1 MTQAAQRTSGWVK
14 LLRAVHAEA
23 AKRDLDHDAL
33 HAQAVERFGV
43 DSIAVLTEQ
52 QLRELFRGLAGRP
65 YRAKHPGVRG
75 NERRQAAGTAG
86 RNKGQAADGGKEV
99 VHLATTADVQLC
111 YDAAYAIGW
120 DQERLIS
127 FIRRQL
133 KGKEQIRTLAEC
145 NKVLWPLKAM
155 GRRVSR
161 QDAKP
166 AKNGKERAHS

>member
-1 MTQAAQRTSGWVK
+1 MK

-23 AKRDLDHDAL
+23 AKKDLDHHAL
-33 HAQAVERFGV
+33 HAQAVECFGV

-52 QLRELFRGLAGRP
+52 QLRDLFRGVAGRP

-75 NERRQAAGTAG
+75 NERRQAAGMAG
-86 RNKGQAADGGKEV
+86 RKKAPGGADVDEKV

-120 DQERLIS
+120 DRERLMS

-133 KGKEQIRTLAEC
+133 GGRETIRTLAEC

-161 QDAKP
+161 QDAKGA
-166 AKNGKERAHS
+166 AKAAKKGKEPAHP